1 MQISPPVFRHILF
14 LGITLMCFSVLSCGD
29 SSSINVIEDELSVP
43 DFSKSSL
50 GTSPFSLITLGTTS
64 LKDNDVVQVTFAN
77 PKGYSVTI
85 TAVASNPLQV
95 VVPLYVNPVSGE
107 LDSGSVTLRVTYPDG
122 SMKVADGTLT
132 IAAPPIVEGV
142 TPGTLTQAFVNGT
155 LSYVNETQ
163 TALSNL
169 KTEDSEAASIVTTEI
184 EADLALE
191 VTTLQT
197 MSLSID
203 NYTSGDL
210 SQAICGA
217 RTSDGEATVTMDSA
231 MLTNSDRIVAAF
243 LNQLLVTKTSTL
255 EKTIAGVE
263 TSGDVLVDR
272 ASDWTKNLMTTIS
285 DGTLEWGKKVG
296 GSVGGVTAIVGV
308 LVAVTAATPMVTA
321 IGTSAAL
328 IGAVGYLTSTF
339 VPGSTAMFLNMG
351 TSIILDGES
360 GYDDIKKGAAYI
372 VGNTLAQGFSSL
384 AGEWIESKTS
394 ELGGALAGFL
404 DNVGDITGRTS
415 QFVANS
421 ILYANETS
429 CAYTLSS
436 YSVTNAS
443 TDLGGSFV
451 IITDCAWKVNT
462 EASWI
467 NITSNTQGTG
477 MSTVLFSL
485 DENKTGDSRKGTIMV
500 GDTITFTVTQLADT
514 TTSLTSA
521 FDGTWTGYYIGT
533 LTTISN
539 MSETQVTS
547 NMTCEISGGI
557 MSCTTT
563 FQGTAISLVG
573 AVESSGTCA
582 FGYSNTAGTAAFAL
596 SGAFSTTTADG
607 TWGFGD
613 MVNGSV
619 TFAGDGDWELNKQ

>member
-1 MQISPPVFRHILF
+1 MQISPPVFRHLLVF
-14 LGITLMCFSVLSCGD
+14 GIALSCFFIWSCGD
-29 SSSINVIEDELSVP
+29 SSSKNASVDELSVP
-43 DFSKSSL
+43 ASGTSAS
-50 GTSPFSLITLGTTS
+50 GTSPFSLITLGATS
-64 LKDNDVVQVTFAN
+64 LEDSDVVQVTFTNAQ
-77 PKGYSVTI
+77 GYSVTL

-107 LDSGSVTLRVTYPDG
+107 LDSGSVTLSVTYPDG
-122 SMKVADGTLT
+122 SIKAVDGNLT

-169 KTEDSEAASIVTTEI
+169 KTEEPEAASLVTTDI

-203 NYTSGDL
+203 NYTGGDS
-210 SQAICGA
+210 SQTICGA
-217 RTSDGEATVTMDSA
+217 NTSDGEASVTMDSA

-243 LNQLLVTKTSTL
+243 LNQILVTEKSTL
-255 EKTIAGVE
+255 AKTTADVE
-263 TSGDVLVDR
+263 MSGDVLVDL
-272 ASDWTKNLMTTIS
+272 ASHWTKNLTTNIS
-285 DGTLEWGKKVG
+285 SGTLESGKKVG
-296 GSVGGVTAIVGV
+296 GTVGGATAIVGV
-308 LVAVTAATPMVTA
+308 LVAVTAATPMVAA

-328 IGAVGYLTSTF
+328 IGAVGYLSSTF
-339 VPGSTAMFLNMG
+339 VPGATAMFLNVG
-351 TSIILDGES
+351 TSIILDGGS
-360 GYDDIKKGAAYI
+360 KYDDIQQGAAYI
-372 VGNTLAQGFSSL
+372 VGNTLAQGTSYL
-384 AGEWIESKTS
+384 GGEWIGSKTS
-394 ELGGALAGFL
+394 DLGGALAGYI
-404 DNVGDITGRTS
+404 DNEAGITARVS
-415 QFVANS
+415 EFVAKS
-421 ILYANETS
+421 IFYANVTS
-429 CAYTLSS
+429 CFYTLSA

-451 IITDCAWKVNT
+451 IITDCAWKINT
-462 EASWI
+462 EVSWI
-467 NITSNTQGTG
+467 NITSDKQGTG

-485 DENKTGDSRKGTIMV
+485 DENTTGASRTGTIMV

-533 LTTISN
+533 LTT
-539 MSETQVTS
+539 MSDLTETQVTS
-547 NMTCEISGGI
+547 NMTCDISSGI

-563 FQGTAISLVG
+563 FQGSAISLVG

-596 SGAFSTTTADG
+596 SGAFSTTAADG
-607 TWGFGD
+607 TWAFGD

-619 TFAGDGDWELNKQ
+619 TVAGEGDWELTKQ